1 MPVSLGTMEILSHC
15 LLMAA
20 LASVFQKRK
29 GLTIAAF
36 LVALGVA
43 ALTLRL
49 QMTVNLPLE
58 F

>member
-1 MPVSLGTMEILSHC
+1 MEILSHC